1 MKHFSICMLVAGVLS
16 LCPTLRADGAV
27 EPAVHSTEVTNLK
40 PTQVEEID
48 FRVEVSGEHGAII
61 EEIIV
66 TMGSSSVIGLGF
78 KRNHLKALGK
88 KIDGIGSLQFLGY
101 IFSRDDLKKHMAN
114 IRRSSMKWN
123 GFMDGVKPGLSKIEA
138 SKELYSD
145 LPGFANSLNIDTQ
158 PLVKRA
164 EKRDWN
170 GFVSY
175 LIQN

>member
-1 MKHFSICMLVAGVLS
+1 
-16 LCPTLRADGAV
+16 
-27 EPAVHSTEVTNLK
+27 
-40 PTQVEEID
+40 
-48 FRVEVSGEHGAII
+48 
-61 EEIIV
+61 
-66 TMGSSSVIGLGF
+66 IGLGF